1 MKPKII
7 DDPAIKS
14 IRNTRLKIAAEF
26 GHDADK
32 YIDYLIERQKK
43 HKSRLVFSRKKKSA
57 A

>member
-7 DDPAIKS
+7 DDSAIKS
-14 IRNTRLKIAAEF
+14 IRDTRMKIAAEF
-26 GHDADK
+26 GHDANK

-43 HKSRLVFSRKKKSA
+43 HKGRLVISKKKKSA